1 MARGITI
8 AGLERT
14 KARIH
19 AALDTAAA
27 EQVVKAYAAKL
38 QQEAMRKAPVDT
50 GNLKRSI
57 MLNIAED
64 GMEATVTATAEY
76 AAYVEYGTRF
86 MNAQP
91 YMKPAAEMIRPE
103 FQEAM
108 KHAVKK
114 QAGG

>member
-19 AALDTAAA
+19 AALDTAVAKG
-27 EQVVKAYAAKL
+27 VVKTYAAKL
-38 QQEAMRKAPVDT
+38 QREAMQKAPVDT

-86 MNAQP
+86 MDAQP
-91 YMKPAAEMIRPE
+91 YMKPAAEKIRPE